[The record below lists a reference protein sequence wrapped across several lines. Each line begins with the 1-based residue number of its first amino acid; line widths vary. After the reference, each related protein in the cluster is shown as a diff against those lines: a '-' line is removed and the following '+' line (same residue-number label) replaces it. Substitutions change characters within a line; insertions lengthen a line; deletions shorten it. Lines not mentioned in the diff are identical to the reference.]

1 MHPSTVTME
10 DSTTAPDPRPAPTS
24 GCLAECAAAVAP
36 ATPLAVASGRWSDYE
51 DEDDDWVPE
60 ILLPKP
66 ADTQLPPQQVEEED
80 PEEEEE
86 IPDDGIWYDERVGQY
101 MYGGEPISYING
113 DLVTPQE
120 WVHSQYFEGYWQDK
134 VTKRVHLYCQNQ
146 LALAVH
152 SDGRTRWL
160 NGNYYWA
167 RHPMTMPMSK
177 YELLTLEFNSVAA
190 NPTRRGGSSM
200 GKTEWARGAATRAL
214 RIPVVAPC
222 DTPPTEEP
230 APPVVVPEADDSIPS
245 AAGGGEEQVE
255 EETSEEISLADSE
268 VVDVCVALHDVAG
281 PSEPVTTSPAPPQT
295 HTTTT
300 TAPAE
305 VPSPRPP
312 ERPVLMTPLEFLISR
327 GLHHPAPPRRRVFE
341 GPVKPRLQ
349 DFRPSWASKLRSP
362 VRSLTTAYRKA
373 GDKIANKFAVFLGAW

>member
-1 MHPSTVTME
+1 MQPSTGTME
-10 DSTTAPDPRPAPTS
+10 DPTTAPDSRPAPTS

-66 ADTQLPPQQVEEED
+66 ADTQSPPQQAEEED
-80 PEEEEE
+80 PEEEE
-86 IPDDGIWYDERVGQY
+86 IPDDGIC
-101 MYGGEPISYING
+101 
-113 DLVTPQE
+113 
-120 WVHSQYFEGYWQDK
+120 QYFEGYWQEK

-160 NGNYYWA
+160 NDNYYWA

-190 NPTRRGGSSM
+190 NPTRRGGSPM

-222 DTPPTEEP
+222 DTPPAEEP
-230 APPVVVPEADDSIPS
+230 AAPVVVSADDSTQP
-245 AAGGGEEQVE
+245 ATGGGEEKVE
-255 EETSEEISLADSE
+255 EEISEETSLADSE

-300 TAPAE
+300 TPAE

-341 GPVKPRLQ
+341 GPVKSRLQ
-349 DFRPSWASKLRSP
+349 GLRPSWASKLRSP